1 MLLYLHGAI
10 YTVETLCSELL
21 PFNMLFPEPKGTR
34 FKRVHCSLLLTSVSG
49 IVSHSAAIFF
59 YTCYAEGKE

>member
-1 MLLYLHGAI
+1 MVLYIQWKLS
-10 YTVETLCSELL
+10 VNSELL

-49 IVSHSAAIFF
+49 IVSHSAAIIFD
-59 YTCYAEGKE
+59 TCYAEGKE